1 MNQIINQKL
10 RNSTSIFEYF
20 YVIMRR
26 KWIILVCFLSIFLST
41 VYYVKQIADVFESYS
56 TIVIEDNNQYV
67 NQMINVASRSLD
79 FYEGIL
85 NSRSFLKTVL
95 DSIGL
100 DLFKKTNPKAEQE
113 DAINFIN
120 NNFILRKTTYTSFLQ
135 LSAHAPIKEL
145 AYSIASKGTEIF
157 RTRCQEVSSEESRRA
172 VTEIEKQL
180 ELIRANL
187 EKAEYD
193 YRSFSEKNGQLQEGT
208 TPELK
213 TLQEAYA
220 SGLAQSGVK
229 KADLDAE
236 KKLLSRLE
244 RKINPES
251 DNRSPEYLK
260 LRSRLRELEK
270 EKMRLEELGI
280 RLSGLSTVDREIQ
293 EVETGLLKYRQ
304 SSTQSSIDP
313 GTIRQWQELRKSVL
327 TKETELDLFKR
338 KLEAYKKAI
347 NSYKTENPDI
357 LSNSLELLRLG
368 RSKEI
373 YENIYSILLEK
384 LEEERI
390 KSRSS
395 TAGVKIVDLPIMPAN
410 PISKNENRFYLLGI
424 VLGLILGVGLAFLI
438 ELNDTSLKNND
449 DVERYLQ
456 LPVLG
461 TIPHMSLSKKT
472 DIEVHRKSGKSKSS
486 KQMSVTQ
493 YPRSVLNFSGDDSV
507 ITESYRSLRTN
518 LSFVSPDNPI
528 KTIVLTS
535 AGPSEGKSLTI
546 SNLAMAYAQMG
557 KRTLLIDTDLRRPVQ
572 HRIFNLKREPG
583 ITDCFTENPD
593 FDRIIKKTEKDQLSV
608 ITAGTFTPN
617 PAELIASNR
626 MSKLIEYFKEQFD
639 MVFFD
644 TPPIVAVT
652 DATLLGKKMDGLLLV
667 VRSNHTDR
675 IMASR
680 AISSI
685 KNVGVNVIGVV
696 LNDINLLN
704 RYTSYGYYKYYY
716 HYYKSRT
723 N

>member
-1 MNQIINQKL
+1 MNQIANTKL
-10 RNSTSIFEYF
+10 RTSTGLYEYISVIF
-20 YVIMRR
+20 RR
-26 KWIILVCFLSIFLST
+26 KWIILLSFLSVFLST
-41 VYYVKQIADVFESYS
+41 IYYVKQIEDIFESYS
-56 TIVIEDNNQYV
+56 TIVIEDKTVYV
-67 NQMINVASRSLD
+67 NQIISTPVRSLD

-95 DSIGL
+95 DSTGIEI
-100 DLFKKTNPKAEQE
+100 FQKYNPKFGQE
-113 DAINFIN
+113 EALNFIN
-120 NNFILRKTTYTSFLQ
+120 ENLVLRKTMYTSFLE
-135 LSAHAPIKEL
+135 LSAHAPVKEL

-157 RTRCQEVSSEESRRA
+157 RTRCQEVASEESRRA

-180 ELIRANL
+180 ELIRSNL
-187 EKAEYD
+187 ERAEHD
-193 YRSFSEKNGQLQEGT
+193 YRSFSEKNGQLQEGS

-229 KADLDAE
+229 EADLDAE
-236 KKLLSRLE
+236 KKILAGLE
-244 RKINPES
+244 IKINPES

-280 RLSGLSTVDREIQ
+280 RLSGISTVDREIQ
-293 EVETGLLKYRQ
+293 EVESELLKYKQ
-304 SSTQSSIDP
+304 SSTMSTTTDP

-327 TKETELDLFKR
+327 TKETELELFKR

-395 TAGVKIVDLPIMPAN
+395 TAGVKIVDLPLLPTN
-410 PISKNENRFYLLGI
+410 PIPKNENRFYLLGI
-424 VLGLILGVGLAFLI
+424 ILGLILGFGLAFLL
-438 ELNDTSLKNND
+438 ELNDTSLKNNED
-449 DVERYLQ
+449 IERYLQ

-461 TIPHMSLSKKT
+461 TIPHIVINKKS
-472 DIEVHRKSGKSKSS
+472 DIEIQRKSAKSS

-507 ITESYRSLRTN
+507 IAESYRSLRTN
-518 LSFVSPDNPI
+518 LSFVSPDHPLR
-528 KTIVLTS
+528 TIALTS

-557 KRTLLIDTDLRRPVQ
+557 KRTLLVDSDLRRPVL
-572 HRIFNLKREPG
+572 HHIFNQKREPG
-583 ITDCFTENPD
+583 LSDCFIENPD
-593 FDRIIKKTEKDQLSV
+593 YERIFKKTEKEHLFV
-608 ITAGTFTPN
+608 ITAGTFSPN
-617 PAELIASNR
+617 PAELIGSNR
-626 MSKLIEYFKEQFD
+626 MSKLIEFFKEQFD
-639 MVFFD
+639 IVFFD

-667 VRSNHTDR
+667 IRSNHTDR

-680 AISSI
+680 AISNIS
-685 KNVGVNVIGVV
+685 NVGVNVIGTV
-696 LNDINLLN
+696 LNDINLSN

-723 N
+723 T

>member
-1 MNQIINQKL
+1 
-10 RNSTSIFEYF
+10 
-20 YVIMRR
+20 MRR
-26 KWIILVCFLSIFLST
+26 KWTILVCFLSIFLST
-41 VYYVKQIADVFESYS
+41 VYYVKQIEDVFESYS

-67 NQMINVASRSLD
+67 NQMINAPSRTLD

-100 DLFKKTNPKAEQE
+100 GPFKKINPKAELE
-113 DAINFIN
+113 DALNFIN
-120 NNFILRKTTYTSFLQ
+120 SNFVLRKTTYTSFLQ
-135 LSAHAPIKEL
+135 LSAHAPEREL
-145 AYSIASKGTEIF
+145 AYSLASKGTEIF

-180 ELIRANL
+180 DLIRTNL
-187 EKAEYD
+187 EKAEHD
-193 YRSFSEKNGQLQEGT
+193 FRSFSEKNGQLQEGT

-220 SGLAQSGVK
+220 GGLAQSGVK
-229 KADLDAE
+229 EADLDAE

-244 RKINPES
+244 TKINPES

-280 RLSGLSTVDREIQ
+280 RLSGISTIDREIQ
-293 EVETGLLKYRQ
+293 DVETGLLKFKQ
-304 SSTQSSIDP
+304 SSAQSSIDP

-395 TAGVKIVDLPIMPAN
+395 TAGVKIVDLPLMPTS
-410 PISKNENRFYLLGI
+410 PIPKNENRFYLLGI
-424 VLGLILGVGLAFLI
+424 VLGLVLGIGLAFLI
-438 ELNDTSLKNND
+438 ELNDTTLKNND
-449 DVERYLQ
+449 DIERYLQ

-461 TIPHMSLSKKT
+461 TIPHITLSKKN
-472 DIEVHRKSGKSKSS
+472 DIEVHRKSAKSKSS
-486 KQMSVTQ
+486 KQSSVTQ

-528 KTIVLTS
+528 KSIVLTS

-557 KRTLLIDTDLRRPVQ
+557 KKTLLIDTDLRRPVQ
-572 HRIFNLKREPG
+572 HHIFNMKREPG
-583 ITDCFTENPD
+583 ITDCFIDNPD
-593 FDRIIKKTEKDQLSV
+593 YDRIIKKTEKDHLSI

-626 MSKLIEYFKEQFD
+626 MSKLIEYFKEQYD
-639 MVFFD
+639 MIFFD

-680 AISSI
+680 AISNIS
-685 KNVGVNVIGVV
+685 NVGVNVIGVV

-723 N
+723 S